1 MLSLQRQTDRGG
13 FFMLPYI
20 ILNVGEKE
28 YKLRLPAAEAINLEN
43 KLGKNPLI
51 ALYVD
56 HDNNI
61 LPKLIDVIFTL
72 HFSLQKFH
80 HGISLEDTYNIYDEY
95 IDNGGTFGKLINAL
109 FNVLEVSGYF
119 RKVDNG
125 KNKEKN

>member
-1 MLSLQRQTDRGG
+1 
-13 FFMLPYI
+13 MLPYI

-72 HFSLQKFH
+72 HFSLQKFD

-95 IDNGGTFGKLINAL
+95 IDNGGTFGELINAL